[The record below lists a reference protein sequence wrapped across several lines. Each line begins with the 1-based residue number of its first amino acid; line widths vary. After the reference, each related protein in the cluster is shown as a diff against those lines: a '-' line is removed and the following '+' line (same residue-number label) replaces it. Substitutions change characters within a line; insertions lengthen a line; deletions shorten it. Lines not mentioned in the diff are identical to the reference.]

1 MIRSQLDELYRQ
13 QSRRIFASLVRWLKD
28 FDLAEEITQEVFVI
42 AWEKWSEDSI
52 PPNPIAWLIATA
64 KNRAIDVIRRREQ
77 LRHRLPDVLRRLE
90 SVASQNGIVAAQEIE
105 DDRLRLM
112 FTCCHPAIDPSI
124 QVALTL
130 REVCGLTTEEIASA
144 FLVSSTTM
152 AQRIVR
158 GKNKIRTA
166 GISFSIPAEDELSF
180 RLSSILAVVY
190 LIFNEG
196 YAATSGDSLTRNDLC
211 SEGIRLGRLVVELL
225 PEPEAMGLLA
235 LMLFHDSRRETRCD
249 SRGDIVLLEQQDRT
263 RWDLLAIEEANRFL
277 QRAWTETEDGPY
289 VLQAAIASVHANARE
304 SSQTDWNR
312 IAELY
317 DRLLRLQPSPVI
329 ELNRAVAIAMRDGP
343 EKGIEVLKRLASQGE
358 LNHYYL
364 LHAAIADLYR
374 RMGEANLARDAYRS
388 ALKLNLPKPAQ
399 RFLNQRISEL
409 PSRDER
415 AE

>member
-42 AWEKWSEDSI
+42 AWEKWSKDSI

-277 QRAWTETEDGPY
+277 RRAWTGTEDGPY